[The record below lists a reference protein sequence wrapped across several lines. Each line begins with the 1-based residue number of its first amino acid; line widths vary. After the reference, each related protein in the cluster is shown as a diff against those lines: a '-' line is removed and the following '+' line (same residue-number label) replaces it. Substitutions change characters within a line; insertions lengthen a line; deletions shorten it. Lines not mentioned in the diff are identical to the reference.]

1 VSRFNSVILDVDS
14 TLSGIEGIDWLAAR
28 RGPDIEAAVA
38 SLTDQ
43 AMQGAIPLESVY
55 GERLKMV
62 RPTANDIAALA
73 SAYIEEIAP
82 YAKEAIAEMTA
93 KKVNLFLVS
102 GGLRE
107 AILPLAAVAG
117 VKDVN
122 VHAVSILFDS
132 NGEYSGFE
140 EQSALTRQ
148 NGKRKVVK
156 QLELKGP
163 TLAVGD
169 GMTDCEIRPAVDGF
183 AAYTG
188 FVRRAPV
195 IKQAD
200 YVVEDFRELRELV
213 LG

>member
-28 RGPDIEAAVA
+28 RGADTEAAVA
-38 SLTDQ
+38 SLTEQ

-55 GERLKMV
+55 GARLRMV
-62 RPTANDIAALA
+62 HPTATEIAELA
-73 SAYIEEIAP
+73 RAYIQEIAP
-82 YAKEAIAEMTA
+82 HAKEAIAEMSA
-93 KKVNLFLVS
+93 NNVELFLVS

-107 AILPLAAVAG
+107 AIIPLAKEAG
-117 VKDVN
+117 VKEEHVL
-122 VHAVSILFDS
+122 AVSVLLDADGNYKGFD
-132 NGEYSGFE
+132 E
-140 EQSALTRQ
+140 ESALTLQ

-156 QLELKGP
+156 QLVLKGP

-188 FVRRAPV
+188 FVRRAAV

-200 YVVEDFRELRELV
+200 YVIEDFRELRELV

>member
-1 VSRFNSVILDVDS
+1 MSRFNSVILDVDS

-28 RGPDIEAAVA
+28 RGAETQAAVV
-38 SLTDQ
+38 SLTEK
-43 AMQGAIPLESVY
+43 AMQGTIPLESVY
-55 GERLKMV
+55 GERLRMV
-62 RPTANDIAALA
+62 QPTATEIAELA
-73 SAYIEEIAP
+73 RVYIREMAP
-82 YAKEAIAEMTA
+82 YAKEAIAEMSA
-93 KKVNLFLVS
+93 KHVELFLVS

-107 AILPLAAVAG
+107 AIVPLALEAG
-117 VKDVN
+117 VKEEN
-122 VHAVSILFDS
+122 VRAVSVHFDATGNF
-132 NGEYSGFE
+132 NGFDE
-140 EQSALTRQ
+140 ESALTRQ

-156 QLELKGP
+156 QLHLKGR

-169 GMTDCEIRPAVDGF
+169 GMTDCEIRPAVEGF

-200 YVVEDFRELRELV
+200 YVIEDFRELKELV

>member
-28 RGPDIEAAVA
+28 RGADTEAAVA

-55 GERLKMV
+55 GERLRMV
-62 RPTANDIAALA
+62 RPTANEIAELA
-73 SAYIEEIAP
+73 SAYIQEIAP

-107 AILPLAAVAG
+107 AILPLAAEAG
-117 VKDVN
+117 VKEEN

-132 NGEYSGFE
+132 NGEYNGFE

-163 TLAVGD
+163 TLVVGD

>member
-28 RGPDIEAAVA
+28 RGPATEAAVA
-38 SLTDQ
+38 SLTDR
-43 AMQGAIPLESVY
+43 AMQGTIPLEAVY
-55 GERLKMV
+55 GERLRMV
-62 RPTANDIAALA
+62 HPTFGEIAELA
-73 SAYIEEIAP
+73 EVYIRQIAP
-82 YAKEAIAEMTA
+82 YAKEAIAEMSA
-93 KKVNLFLVS
+93 NNVELFLVS
-102 GGLRE
+102 GGVRE
-107 AILPLAAVAG
+107 AIIPLAVEAG
-117 VKDVN
+117 VKEEN
-122 VHAVSILFDS
+122 VRAVSVSFDT
-132 NGEYSGFE
+132 NGAYSGFD

-148 NGKRKVVK
+148 NGKRKIVK
-156 QLELKGP
+156 LLELKGP

-169 GMTDCEIRPAVDGF
+169 GITDCEIRPAVDGF

-200 YVVEDFRELRELV
+200 YVIEDFRELRELV

>member
-1 VSRFNSVILDVDS
+1 MSRFNSVILDVDS

-28 RGPDIEAAVA
+28 RGAETEAAVA
-38 SLTDQ
+38 ALTDK
-43 AMQGAIPLESVY
+43 AMQGAIALEAVY

-62 RPTANDIAALA
+62 HPTATEIAELA
-73 SAYIEEIAP
+73 RAYIREIAP
-82 YAKEAIAEMTA
+82 YAKEAIAEMSA
-93 KKVNLFLVS
+93 QKVELFLVS

-107 AILPLAAVAG
+107 AITPLAVEAG
-117 VKDVN
+117 VKEEN
-122 VHAVSILFDS
+122 VHAVSIIFDA
-132 NGEYSGFE
+132 NGNYSGFD
-140 EQSALTRQ
+140 EQSALTRK
-148 NGKRKVVK
+148 NGKRKVIK

-200 YVVEDFRELRELV
+200 YVVEDFRELQELV

>member
-14 TLSGIEGIDWLAAR
+14 TLSGIEGIDWLAAK
-28 RGPDIEAAVA
+28 RGPETAASVA

-43 AMQGAIPLESVY
+43 AMQGAIPLQAVY

-62 RPTANDIAALA
+62 HPTAKEIAALA
-73 SAYIEEIAP
+73 NAYIEEIAP
-82 YAKEAIAEMTA
+82 YAKEAIADMSA
-93 KKVNLFLVS
+93 KNVELFLVS

-107 AILPLAAVAG
+107 AILPLAVAAG
-117 VKDVN
+117 VKQDN
-122 VHAVSILFDS
+122 VRAVSIVFDA
-132 NGEYSGFE
+132 NGEYDGFE

-148 NGKRKVVK
+148 DGKRKVVK
-156 QLELKGP
+156 QLGLKGP

-188 FVRRAPV
+188 FVRRASV

-200 YVVEDFRELRELV
+200 FVIEDFRELRELV

>member
-1 VSRFNSVILDVDS
+1 MIRFNSVILDVDS
-14 TLSGIEGIDWLAAR
+14 TLTGIEGIDWLAAR
-28 RGPDIEAAVA
+28 RGPETETAVA

-43 AMQGAIPLESVY
+43 AMQGAIPLETVY
-55 GERLKMV
+55 GARLRMV
-62 RPTANDIAALA
+62 RPTATEVAELGR
-73 SAYIEEIAP
+73 AYIREIAP
-82 YAKEAIAEMTA
+82 YAKDVIGKLSA
-93 KKVNLFLVS
+93 KHVELFVVS

-107 AILPLAAVAG
+107 AILPLAVEAG
-117 VKDVN
+117 LKEEN
-122 VHAVSILFDS
+122 VHAVSVVFDTG
-132 NGEYSGFE
+132 GEYKGFDE
-140 EQSALTRQ
+140 ESLLTRQ
-148 NGKRKVVK
+148 SGKRKVVK
-156 QLELKGP
+156 QLVLKGP

-200 YVVEDFRELRELV
+200 YVVENFRELEELV

>member
-14 TLSGIEGIDWLAAR
+14 TLSGIEGIDWLAAK
-28 RGPDIEAAVA
+28 RGADTEAAVA

-43 AMQGAIPLESVY
+43 AMQGAIPLETVY

-62 RPTANDIAALA
+62 HPTAGEIAELA
-73 SAYIEEIAP
+73 RAYIRGMAP
-82 YAKEAIAEMTA
+82 YAREAIAEMSE
-93 KKVNLFLVS
+93 KKVELFLVS
-102 GGLRE
+102 GGLLE
-107 AILPLAAVAG
+107 AIIPLAIEAG
-117 VKDVN
+117 VKEDN
-122 VHAVSILFDS
+122 VRAVSVIFDA
-132 NGEYSGFE
+132 NGNYSGFD

-148 NGKRKVVK
+148 SGKRKVVK

-169 GMTDCEIRPAVDGF
+169 GMTDCEIGPAVDGF

-188 FVRRAPV
+188 FVRRASV

-200 YVVEDFRELRELV
+200 YVIEDFRELKELV